1 MVGNF
6 EDEEHRDIVTKSRF
20 EPEKL
25 HEPFKARLS
34 IPETMTPP
42 KKEYRA
48 PQEKTETL
56 FIGGQRRGAKP
67 NKKKSGKEKPD
78 QETSESTKKE
88 TLADFVSKLFV
99 KNRKV
104 SKFQCIKRVRYIDN
118 YIVMYLEII
127 LIKQFFKI
135 ITEKVWCEKYLF
147 TRDA

>member
-6 EDEEHRDIVTKSRF
+6 EDEKHRDIVSKSRF

-34 IPETMTPP
+34 IPETMIPP
-42 KKEYRA
+42 EKEYRP
-48 PQEKTETL
+48 PQEETETL

-104 SKFQCIKRVRYIDN
+104 SKFQCIKRVRYID
-118 YIVMYLEII
+118 II
-127 LIKQFFKI
+127 IDYHVPSNHI
-135 ITEKVWCEKYLF
+135 
-147 TRDA
+147 D

>member
-1 MVGNF
+1 MYNISFSICRKTGSNFLVGNF
-6 EDEEHRDIVTKSRF
+6 EEEDDRDIVTKSRF

-34 IPETMTPP
+34 IPKTMIPP
-42 KKEYRA
+42 EKEYRP
-48 PQEKTETL
+48 PQEETETL

-104 SKFQCIKRVRYIDN
+104 SKFQYIKRVIYID
-118 YIVMYLEII
+118 II
-127 LIKQFFKI
+127 I
-135 ITEKVWCEKYLF
+135 IASCT
-147 TRDA
+147 